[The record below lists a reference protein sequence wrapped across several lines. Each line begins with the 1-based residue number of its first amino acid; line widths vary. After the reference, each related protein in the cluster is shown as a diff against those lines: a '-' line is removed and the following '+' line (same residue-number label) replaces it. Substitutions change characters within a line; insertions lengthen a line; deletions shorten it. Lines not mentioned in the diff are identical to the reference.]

1 MKTTIRTNKKEV
13 TINVKKEQLIGL
25 AIGYSKEYKT
35 ICIILPFLVIEIK
48 TKLLIETLTN

>member
-35 ICIILPFLVIEIK
+35 TCILLPFIVIEIK